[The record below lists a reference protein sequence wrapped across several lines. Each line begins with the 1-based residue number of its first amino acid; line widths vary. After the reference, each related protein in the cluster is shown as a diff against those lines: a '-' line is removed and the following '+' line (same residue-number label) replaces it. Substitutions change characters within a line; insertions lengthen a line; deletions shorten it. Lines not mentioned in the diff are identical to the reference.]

1 MSNFYRILNQ
11 AFVVVYGRER
21 KAASLGTADDMP
33 TDIKEGAD
41 SYKPELQ
48 NPLLEKA
55 DAARLR
61 HLKTINLQHRSSFQ
75 GRSRS
80 KKCRSYVC
88 RTRKQPKAIPFK
100 EGLRKQDAPG

>member
-41 SYKPELQ
+41 SYKPELE

-55 DAARLR
+55 KAAKWR
-61 HLKTINLQHRSSFQ
+61 HDKTINQQHRSSFQ

-80 KKCRSYVC
+80 KCRGYAC
-88 RTRKQPKAIPFK
+88 TTRKQPKAIPFK